1 MDTCSFHANWKIDF
15 QEKYWEKRATSD
27 IVRRPR
33 NRETPL
39 HYIIDILR
47 FGAPYLRRYWL
58 VLVAGIWFSIVFGL
72 SNGTLVWGT
81 KTILERLSPPPA
93 QTATAPAGGGY
104 SKAERVTYLV
114 VDPWLPRVG
123 REIDLRQVMG
133 GLLFLPLLVGLR
145 GLSRYL
151 SSWAMASVSE
161 RVVNDLRCDVLMK
174 LQSLSMDYFNR
185 STMGDL
191 LMRVNGDTAA
201 LNQCLSVGFT
211 DAVKEPFTMIGI
223 LIALCAIDW
232 KLTLSLIVLTPLCLI
247 PISTLGARARKAAA
261 VGTRARISQSSLLVE
276 MLNGIRVVKA
286 LNLEN
291 EQTQRF
297 RGFSKDLVS
306 SSIKNVRAREQI
318 NPIIETISMLGL
330 GLLIIYVFLTHRT
343 TPEMVA
349 FLSGMILF
357 FVPVKKLASLHILL
371 QESKIGVDRLAQILA
386 ERPSVKEKSDAR
398 PLLAFSSA
406 IRFRGV
412 SFAYETQTVL
422 QDIDLKIP
430 RGTKIGIAGENG
442 SGKSTLMN
450 LLLRFYDPTT
460 GVVEIDGIDLRD
472 VRVSDL
478 RNLIGLVSQEVVI
491 FDQSIAENI
500 GCAKRGAT
508 RGEIEAAA
516 RSAGCHE
523 FIMELPEGYE
533 TRVGERGVRLSG
545 GQRQRVS
552 IARAFI
558 RNAPIIILDE
568 ATASLDAR
576 AEADIQTAVDR
587 LEEHRTVICVAHR
600 LSTLASMDRIVVLSA
615 GRIIE
620 EGTFQK
626 LLAGDGPFAR
636 MARQQGLSLAPHE
649 MVEVQLAASKV

>member
-1 MDTCSFHANWKIDF
+1 M
-15 QEKYWEKRATSD
+15 
-27 IVRRPR
+27 
-33 NRETPL
+33 

-47 FGAPYLRRYWL
+47 FGAPYLRRYWPAL
-58 VLVAGIWFSIVFGL
+58 VTGIWFSIVFGL

-81 KTILERLSPPPA
+81 KTILERLNPPPA
-93 QTATAPAGGGY
+93 HANSAGGSEGNTRLE
-104 SKAERVTYLV
+104 KATYHV

-123 REIDLRQVMG
+123 RKIDTRQVVG

-145 GLSRYL
+145 GFSRYL
-151 SSWAMASVSE
+151 SAWAMASVSG
-161 RVVNDLRCDVLMK
+161 RVVNDLRCDVLIK

-191 LMRVNGDTAA
+191 LMRINGDTAA

-211 DAVKEPFTMIGI
+211 DSIKEPFTMIGI
-223 LIALCAIDW
+223 VIALCAIDW
-232 KLTLSLIVLTPLCLI
+232 KLTVYSMVLTPLCLI
-247 PISTLGARARKAAA
+247 PISSLGRRARQAAA
-261 VGTRARISQSSLLVE
+261 TGTRATISQSSLLVE
-276 MLNGIRVVKA
+276 MLTGIRVVKA
-286 LNLEN
+286 LNLED

-297 RGFSKDLVS
+297 RGFSKELVRS
-306 SSIKNVRAREQI
+306 SVKSVRAREQI
-318 NPIIETISMLGL
+318 NPIIETLSMFGL
-330 GLLIIYVFLTHRT
+330 GLLIIYVFFAHRT

-357 FVPVKKLASLHILL
+357 FVPVKKLAALHILL
-371 QESKIGVDRLAQILA
+371 QESKIGVDRLAQVLA
-386 ERPSVKEKSDAR
+386 EKPSVKEKPDAR
-398 PLLAFSSA
+398 PLPGFSSA
-406 IRFRGV
+406 IRFRDV
-412 SFAYETQTVL
+412 SFAYEKQTVL
-422 QDIDLKIP
+422 KGIDLEIR
-430 RGTKIGIAGENG
+430 RGIKIGIAGENG
-442 SGKSTLMN
+442 SGKSTLVN
-450 LLLRFYDPTT
+450 LLLRFYDPTR
-460 GVVEIDGIDLRD
+460 GALEIDGIDLRD

-508 RGEIEAAA
+508 RAEIEIAA
-516 RSAGCHE
+516 RAAGCHD
-523 FIMELPEGYE
+523 FITQLPQGYE

-558 RNAPIIILDE
+558 RDAPIIILDE

-576 AEADIQTAVDR
+576 AEADIQAAVDR

-620 EGTFQK
+620 EGTYRK
-626 LLAGDGPFAR
+626 LLFGDGPFAR
-636 MARQQGLSLAPHE
+636 MARQQGLSLAPQE
-649 MVEVQLAASKV
+649 IVEAELAGSEVKV